1 MKRSNKVISIL
12 VVIAVFVAGY
22 LIGIRYPPSLFIS
35 KSGNSIL
42 DTLTGKNTLLNQTAD
57 ILENNFYKDINEE
70 QLINGM
76 VNSLGDQYTVFF
88 NPEESKDLQAEIE
101 GTYAGIGVVISM
113 NASAELPEIITVFKS
128 SPAEQAGLKSGDLI
142 EKVGSTSLKGLSL
155 DMASLKIKGEI
166 GTSVDLTIKRG
177 EQNLTFMIRRENIQ
191 IPITETETLDNGKIG
206 YLKFSMFTDNS
217 ATEFDKAL
225 AQLKQEKVK
234 GIILDL
240 RDNPGGL
247 LEECQKIASNFIPS
261 GVLLWTRNRV
271 DVTEPLK
278 ITGQKF
284 DLPLIV
290 LVNNGTASAAEILT
304 GAIKDYDIG
313 KIIGEQTFGKG
324 VIQQLFALPGGYTLK
339 VTVEEYLTPN
349 KTSINDKGITPDIVI
364 QNNPQNPSKDL
375 QLEKAIEILSK
386 QL

>member
-101 GTYAGIGVVISM
+101 GIYAGIGVVISM